1 MKLRVTPEVAVRLA
15 RPLLS
20 ALAHSWRIQ
29 TSGEAYWRTL
39 YEAKRPIIFM
49 CWHEALLPL
58 LWRHRRQDIV
68 IVVSEAR
75 DGEYLRE
82 FANGI
87 GYGAIKGSST
97 RGGARALLA
106 AVRELKIGRAVAF
119 TPDGPRGP
127 LREVK
132 PGVVVAAQRGG
143 GIILPLHAAANRAWR
158 LKSWDRFMIPQPFA
172 RVRVSYAE
180 PFAVEPGDEGF
191 AKGMARAQAALD
203 ELVRAAGCL
212 HADETDTG

>member
-1 MKLRVTPEVAVRLA
+1 MRLGVTPEVGVRLV
-15 RPLLS
+15 RPLIS
-20 ALAHSWRIQ
+20 ALAHSWRIE
-29 TSGEAYWRTL
+29 TSHEEYWRAL
-39 YEAKRPIIFM
+39 HEARRPLIFM
-49 CWHEALLPL
+49 CWHEALFPL

-75 DGEYLRE
+75 DGEYLRG
-82 FANGI
+82 FAESI
-87 GYGAIKGSST
+87 GYGAISGSST

-106 AVRELKIGRAVAF
+106 AVRELKAGHAVAF

-143 GIILPLHAAANRAWR
+143 GIILPLHAAADRAWR

-191 AKGMARAQAALD
+191 AQGMARAQAALD